1 MLISGGENVHPLEV
15 EDVLAQHPGVSEVA
29 VAGMPDERWGQVV
42 VAFVAPRDETLSA
55 DELDAF
61 CRASTQLANFKRPRR
76 YVFVKSIPKSPV
88 GKILRRKLQA
98 GEYERYGVPDPVEH

>member
-1 MLISGGENVHPLEV
+1 M
-15 EDVLAQHPGVSEVA
+15 
-29 VAGMPDERWGQVV
+29 AGMPDERWGQVV
-42 VAFVAPRDETLSA
+42 VAFVVLRDETLSA

-61 CRASTQLANFKRPRR
+61 CRASPQLANFKRPRR

-98 GEYERYGVPDPVEH
+98 GEYEPYSVPDPVEH